1 MPPLQISR
9 SARTCRGRI
18 YAALKSARPS
28 TFQVARLKP
37 LLLLP
42 ITFRVYGKEKVM
54 TTIAGISTIGAGG
67 SSGGGAASE
76 IAAINKQIA
85 AITSQLKSLA
95 DNHTLTQE
103 QKSEQQQMLESQIQ
117 MLYAQIAQIQQ
128 REAEKAEQQQQTE
141 QPVSA
146 RADGINRPTPDNQ
159 LDVYI

>member
-1 MPPLQISR
+1 M
-9 SARTCRGRI
+9 
-18 YAALKSARPS
+18 
-28 TFQVARLKP
+28 
-37 LLLLP
+37 
-42 ITFRVYGKEKVM
+42 
-54 TTIAGISTIGAGG
+54 G

-128 REAEKAEQQQQTE
+128 REAALMAPHDLHSLRHICRGRIYAALK
-141 QPVSA
+141 SA
-146 RADGINRPTPDNQ
+146 RPSTFQVARLKPLLLLPITFRVYGKEKMMTTISGISTIGAG
-159 LDVYI
+159 LSW